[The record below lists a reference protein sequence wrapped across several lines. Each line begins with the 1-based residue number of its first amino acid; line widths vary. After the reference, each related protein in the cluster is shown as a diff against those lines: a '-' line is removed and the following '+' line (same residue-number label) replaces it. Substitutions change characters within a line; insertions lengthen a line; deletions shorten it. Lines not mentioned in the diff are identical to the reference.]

1 MSLMDKITSYAKHMP
16 NGIALTDGKNAL
28 TYGMLE
34 KEILDKSRLLQSQD
48 CKRLGI
54 AGDNSMAWI
63 IWDIAAQH
71 AEIPCVPLPP
81 FFTIAQTT
89 HATHT
94 AGLTHI
100 ANDTEL
106 QVIQTQ
112 ESPAA
117 LPADTAKITFTSG
130 STGTPKGVC
139 LTQQGMEDVAQ
150 SIAQALG
157 ASYAVLHF
165 CALPLSVLLE
175 NVAGVYT
182 ALMMGATVHV
192 ASLAHIGM
200 QNPFAPNFVTFAA
213 AISASKATSIILV
226 PELLRGL
233 MAAVARD
240 SIKLPHL
247 KFIAVG
253 GAKVAP
259 ELLEKAHALGLPV
272 YEGYGLSE
280 CASVVSI
287 NTPMTSQTG
296 SAGKLLPHIKAHIL
310 DGEIVIKNTSFAGYL
325 GENTPPSTEWHT
337 GDLGGIDQ
345 EGFIT
350 LHGRKKNV
358 IITGYGRNISPEW
371 IESRLLAQP
380 EIAQAVVYGDGAAQ
394 IGALVVP
401 TQKDI
406 SIEKA
411 IARVNAGLPEYA
423 QIGSFDIVTPFTSSN
438 KLLTGNGRIVRHA
451 ILNTYGKDKTMTFF
465 ERLQNETKMQRQALY
480 SVSQLTDA
488 LKGDISRDT
497 YIAYLTEAFHHVK
510 HTVRFMMAMGVRLPE
525 EKKWL
530 HDIISEYIDEE
541 KGHEEWIL
549 NDIASAGGDKEAARN
564 AAPNLE
570 TQVLVAYNYDYIA
583 RKNPIGFLGM
593 VFMLE
598 STSTQIATAGAEG
611 IQKGLGLPKTA
622 FTYLNSHGA
631 LDIEH
636 MKFFEQLVNRI
647 EDANDQ
653 AAIIEVAQNTFRL
666 FAGVLSAI
674 PHTKGAQRH
683 AA

>member
-1 MSLMDKITSYAKHMP
+1 MSLMDKITSYAKLIP
-16 NGIALTDGKNAL
+16 NKIALTDGKNTL
-28 TYGMLE
+28 TYEALKKAILYKTNLLE
-34 KEILDKSRLLQSQD
+34 KQGCQ
-48 CKRLGI
+48 RLGI
-54 AGDNSMAWI
+54 AGDNSIEWI
-63 IWDIAAQH
+63 IWDLAALN
-71 AEIPCVPLPP
+71 AGIPCVPLPP
-81 FFTIAQTT
+81 FFTRPQTT
-89 HATHT
+89 HATQT

-100 ANDTEL
+100 ANNTDL
-106 QVIQTQ
+106 QRTQ
-112 ESPAA
+112 VQETIHT
-117 LPADTAKITFTSG
+117 LNTCTAKITFTSG

-139 LTQQGMEDVAQ
+139 LTQQGMEDVAN
-150 SIAQALG
+150 SIIQTLG
-157 ASYAVLHF
+157 SEHTVLHF

-175 NVAGVYT
+175 NIAGVYT
-182 ALMMGATVHV
+182 ALMAGATVHV
-192 ASLAHIGM
+192 SPLADIGM
-200 QNPFAPNFVTFAA
+200 ENPFAPNFATFAK
-213 AISASKATSIILV
+213 AIAASKATSIILV

-233 MAAVARD
+233 MTVVARE

-287 NTPMTSQTG
+287 NTPMTSQAG
-296 SAGKLLPHIKAHIL
+296 SAGRLLPHVKAHII
-310 DGEIVIKNTSFAGYL
+310 DGEIVVKNTAFAGYL
-325 GENTPPSTEWHT
+325 GDDTSPPTEWHT
-337 GDLGGIDQ
+337 GDLGTIDQ
-345 EGFIT
+345 DGFIA

-358 IITGYGRNISPEW
+358 IITSYGRNISPEW
-371 IESRLLAQP
+371 IESKLLAQG
-380 EIAQAVVYGDGAAQ
+380 EIAQAVVYGDGSSQ
-394 IGALVVP
+394 IGALIVP
-401 TQKDI
+401 ALKDAP
-406 SIEKA
+406 IEKV
-411 IARVNAGLPEYA
+411 IAHTNAELPEYA
-423 QIGSFDIVTPFTSSN
+423 RIGSFEIIAPFTCDN
-438 KLLTGNGRIVRHA
+438 GLLTANGRIMRHA
-451 ILNTYGKDKTMTFF
+451 ILTTYGKDKTMTFF
-465 ERLQNETKMQRQALY
+465 ERLQNETKTQRQALY
-480 SVSQLTDA
+480 SVPQLTDA
-488 LKGDISRDT
+488 LKGDINRDT

-564 AAPNLE
+564 ATPNLE

-598 STSTQIATAGAEG
+598 STSTQIATAGADG

-636 MKFFEQLVNRI
+636 MKFFEKMVNKI
-647 EDANDQ
+647 ENTADQ
-653 AAIIEVAQNTFRL
+653 DAIIEVAQNTFRL
-666 FAGVLSAI
+666 FAGVLSSI
-674 PHTKGAQRH
+674 PHSKGAQRH